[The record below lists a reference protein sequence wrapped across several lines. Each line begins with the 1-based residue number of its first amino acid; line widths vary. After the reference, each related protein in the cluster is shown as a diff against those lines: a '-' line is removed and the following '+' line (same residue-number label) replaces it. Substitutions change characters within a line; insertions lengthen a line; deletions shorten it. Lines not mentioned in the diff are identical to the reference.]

1 VPRIVIEVPSEFKG
15 LAAAFQELVD
25 SVWRTRASVERGG
38 RACDYGEV
46 ERRIGSLAAGLERA
60 SHEAM
65 LGALDVNVPRVSIE
79 GKPYRQV
86 ERCAGTYRTLAGEV
100 SVERSLYR
108 EEGVRNARVVDAIS
122 LRTGAIGDGW
132 LPETANAVAHLLQQG
147 TSRDAAQTCSRLGRL
162 PYSRS
167 SIERVGHMVGEL
179 LVQSEV
185 AVAEAVSEQLELA
198 EGSHSIGVQVDR
210 VSVPM
215 EEPLARP
222 RGRPKKRAPK
232 RPIERVFRMAYCG
245 TVTVHDDKGEVLST
259 LRHAAMPEHGPQ
271 AILEAMLA
279 DVLSLR
285 VQAPLPV
292 VLLADGASEMWGL
305 LDGQFHDQ
313 VLGVEPHRLVD
324 FWHLIEKLAPAARLL
339 SPSEEDGA
347 ALLARWRARLL
358 NSDAAADRILGEL
371 HRSGLDDMFV
381 GTNRPVHDAITYLT
395 NHPGMTHYATARQLG
410 LPIGSGPVEACCK
423 TLVEVRMK
431 RAGSR
436 WKTQSGAHILKLRAI
451 ALSDRWDAAMK
462 LVFKPLRK
470 AVRHAA

>member
-1 VPRIVIEVPSEFKG
+1 
-15 LAAAFQELVD
+15 
-25 SVWRTRASVERGG
+25 
-38 RACDYGEV
+38 
-46 ERRIGSLAAGLERA
+46 
-60 SHEAM
+60 
-65 LGALDVNVPRVSIE
+65 
-79 GKPYRQV
+79 
-86 ERCAGTYRTLAGEV
+86 
-100 SVERSLYR
+100 
-108 EEGVRNARVVDAIS
+108 
-122 LRTGAIGDGW
+122 
-132 LPETANAVAHLLQQG
+132 
-147 TSRDAAQTCSRLGRL
+147 
-162 PYSRS
+162 
-167 SIERVGHMVGEL
+167 MVGEL

-271 AILEAMLA
+271 AMLEAMLA

-339 SPSEEDGA
+339 SPSEENGA